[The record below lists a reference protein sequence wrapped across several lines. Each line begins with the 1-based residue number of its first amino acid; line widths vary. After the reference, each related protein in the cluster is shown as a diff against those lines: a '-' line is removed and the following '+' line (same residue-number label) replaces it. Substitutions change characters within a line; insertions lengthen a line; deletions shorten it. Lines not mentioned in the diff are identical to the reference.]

1 MYKST
6 KEVQWGTSYF
16 KRKVSKM
23 KVYCCGCKKEVEAVR
38 VYGIKLFP
46 NKPTLYKKVFW
57 HCPNCKCFVNSD
69 HKDTH
74 SPLGTLA
81 DSKLRSLRKEIKTI
95 LNNLSK
101 YGEFKTPVLY
111 KYMDKKTGKPFNVSH
126 LNTYEEANTAL
137 ALVKELK
144 HDIEYGNTEELK
156 NLTEAKISRERPR
169 TTKPSK
175 TKRVRATTGFADCMT
190 CGNFDIE
197 CPECKNHSNWKSEF

>member
-1 MYKST
+1 
-6 KEVQWGTSYF
+6 
-16 KRKVSKM
+16 M
-23 KVYCCGCKKEVEAVR
+23 KVYCCGCKKEVEAVQ

-46 NKPTLYKKVFW
+46 NKPMLYKKVFW

-69 HKDTH
+69 HKDAH

-81 DSKLRSLRKEIKTI
+81 DSKLRTLRKEIRTI

-101 YGEFKTPVLY
+101 YGEFKLPVLY

-137 ALVKELK
+137 TLVKELK

-169 TTKPSK
+169 TTKSSK
-175 TKRVRATTGFADCMT
+175 TKRVRATTGFANCMT